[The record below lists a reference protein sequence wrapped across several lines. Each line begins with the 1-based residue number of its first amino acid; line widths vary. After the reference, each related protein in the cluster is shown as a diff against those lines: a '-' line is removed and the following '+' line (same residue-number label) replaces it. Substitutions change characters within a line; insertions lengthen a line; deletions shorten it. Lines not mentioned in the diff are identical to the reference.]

1 MYGNVIR
8 ILGSRE
14 ASRTNVLLIYYIISR
29 KFNPITPTTMQEIHD
44 ILTASA
50 FSPNQRIITA
60 DTKAVPQADQTAY
73 AMDTSI

>member
-1 MYGNVIR
+1 
-8 ILGSRE
+8 
-14 ASRTNVLLIYYIISR
+14 
-29 KFNPITPTTMQEIHD
+29 MQEIHD

-73 AMDTSI
+73 AMDTSIWGKDVANAKRLYNKVFFCFP